1 MRTPPCHLLERMEF
15 GGAKEVFMIEMTV
28 QRRDG
33 SIDTRMYPMVAGLT
47 LIRDVI
53 QAINQGERIMIDAG
67 PRLVVMEVPRG

>member
-1 MRTPPCHLLERMEF
+1 MF
-15 GGAKEVFMIEMTV
+15 EMTV